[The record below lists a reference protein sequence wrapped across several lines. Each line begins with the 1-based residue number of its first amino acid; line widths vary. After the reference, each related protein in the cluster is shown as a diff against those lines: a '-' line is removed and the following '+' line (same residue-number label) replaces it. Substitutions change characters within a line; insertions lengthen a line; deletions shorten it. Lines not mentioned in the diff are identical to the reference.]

1 MCRDIESLSLR
12 DRNAGLSE
20 CLRRRSVLSGAG
32 KVSGPAQ
39 GCTRSQGSEGTGLD
53 WTMDDVRVVEFFAW
67 TQQSHWRFS
76 VVLVL
81 VLLPAQGGVV

>member
-1 MCRDIESLSLR
+1 MPTT
-12 DRNAGLSE
+12 A
-20 CLRRRSVLSGAG
+20 RRRSVLSGAG
-32 KVSGPAQ
+32 KVPGPAQ

-53 WTMDDVRVVEFFAW
+53 WTMDDIRVDVRVVEFFSR

-81 VLLPAQGGVV
+81 VLVLLPAQGGVV